1 MNKKKK
7 KAHFLFDKFPQLSYF
22 DFFFFFFFFMNSL
35 SHLVCALIPGVMALL
50 FKLRDL
56 VHLTLIGTLL
66 AYSLVAL
73 SVLILR

>member
-7 KAHFLFDKFPQLSYF
+7 KPTSSLTNFLNLAIST
-22 DFFFFFFFFMNSL
+22 FFFFMNSL
-35 SHLVCALIPGVMALL
+35 SHLVCALIPGVIALL

>member
-7 KAHFLFDKFPQLSYF
+7 KVHFLFDKFPQLSYF
-22 DFFFFFFFFMNSL
+22 DFFFFMNSL